1 MTDKDPELVKV
12 IDDAIAN
19 SASHIEALDKVIAF
33 QKEHRGLIGIHV
45 SAPLDIL
52 TGQRKVE
59 DPSAEAEKM
68 AEGVLMMER
77 ESALGNTIDF
87 AGTGL

>member
-1 MTDKDPELVKV
+1 MAYKDPELVKV

-33 QKEHRGLIGIHV
+33 QKEHRGLQGFHV

-52 TGQRKVE
+52 TGQRKGENPAVV
-59 DPSAEAEKM
+59 AENM
-68 AEGVLMMER
+68 AKDVLMIKR
-77 ESALGNTIDF
+77 ECALGNTKDVT
-87 AGTGL
+87 GTKL

>member
-1 MTDKDPELVKV
+1 MADKDPELVKV

-33 QKEHRGLIGIHV
+33 QKEHRGLIGIHI

-52 TGQRKVE
+52 TGQVKVD

-68 AEGVLMMER
+68 AKDILMLER
-77 ESALGNTIDF
+77 DSALGNTKDLT
-87 AGTGL
+87 GTEL